1 MKLYMI
7 RKTRLDGTKAYRAS
21 GVDDKWTSS
30 GKCWSNGA
38 FKSFLNYS
46 KDILDVLKMDAT
58 RYNIT
63 VITIDIDGVTITET
77 PILEWCKTNLL
88 KEGKCNA
95 RSEN

>member
-7 RKTRLDGTKAYRAS
+7 RKTRLDDTKVYRAA
-21 GVDDKWTSS
+21 GIYDKWTSS

-46 KDILDVLKMDAT
+46 KLTLDVLKRDAIA
-58 RYNIT
+58 YKIM
-63 VITIDIDGVTITET
+63 VIEVDVDNTTIVET

-88 KEGKCNA
+88 KGEKG
-95 RSEN
+95 

>member
-7 RKTRLDGTKAYRAS
+7 RKTHLDGTKAYRAS
-21 GVDDKWTSS
+21 GVYDKWTSF

-46 KDILDVLKMDAT
+46 KGILDVLKRDAT
-58 RYNIT
+58 TYNIT
-63 VITIDIDGVTITET
+63 VITIDINKATITET

-88 KEGKCNA
+88 KEGK
-95 RSEN
+95 

>member
-21 GVDDKWTSS
+21 GVYDKWTSS

-63 VITIDIDGVTITET
+63 VITIDIDSATITET
-77 PILEWCKTNLL
+77 PILEWCKINLL
-88 KEGKCNA
+88 KEGK
-95 RSEN
+95 